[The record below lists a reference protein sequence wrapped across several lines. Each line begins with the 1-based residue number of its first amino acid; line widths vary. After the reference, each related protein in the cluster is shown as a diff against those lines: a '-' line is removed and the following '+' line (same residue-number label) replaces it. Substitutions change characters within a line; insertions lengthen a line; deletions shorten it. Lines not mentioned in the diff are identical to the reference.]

1 VTQTSPTAPAVI
13 HRGLPRTLAV
23 LATYLRPQ
31 IGRVGLLTLALLTTT
46 GLQLLAPQIL
56 RRFIDAVTAKGGAP
70 PLAWL
75 WLLAGL
81 FLAVLLAGQTARVAA
96 NWLSDQVG
104 WAATNRLRH
113 DLADHCLRLDLSFH
127 HARTP
132 GEMIER
138 LDGDV
143 TALAGF
149 FSEFVIQILGG
160 ALLIAGVIALLFVQ
174 DWRVGAAMGVL
185 GAAAVIAL
193 HASRNLSVASVA
205 LERQSRSDL
214 AGFLEERV
222 GGLDDIRANRG
233 GAHVMRR
240 LSAIT
245 ADLNARSLR
254 AGQVGRAV
262 WVLTA
267 AIFALASLTALGVGV
282 YLFQRGQASV
292 GEVYLFVQYAA
303 MMREPL
309 NQIGSQLQDVQR
321 ARASLVR
328 IGELIAIRPAIIGGS
343 GVDWTAGPPAV
354 KFSDVGF
361 GYAPGRLVL
370 SRVSLTL
377 EAGQVLGVLGRT
389 GAGKTTLIRLLC
401 RLHDPG
407 KGAIAL
413 DGHDIRGATLG
424 QLRRRIGVVTQD
436 VQVFSASVRDNAC
449 LFDSSVADARIIEVL
464 DDLGLGPWL
473 ARLPAGLDTALVG
486 AAGLSAGEAQLL
498 AFARVFLRDP
508 GLVVLDEASSRL
520 DPAADRLIERAVDKL
535 LQGRGRTAIIIAHK
549 LTTVGR
555 ADRILIL
562 EDGAVVEAGER
573 AALARDPASRLS
585 RLLSTATQGTLA

>member
-1 VTQTSPTAPAVI
+1 VTQTSPAALGAQP
-13 HRGLPRTLAV
+13 GPSRTVAA

-31 IGRVGLLTLALLTTT
+31 VGRVALLALALLATT

-70 PLAWL
+70 PLVWL

-81 FLAVLLAGQTARVAA
+81 FLAALLGGQTARAA
-96 NWLSDQVG
+96 ATWLSEQVG
-104 WAATNRLRH
+104 WAATNRLRR
-113 DLADHCLRLDLSFH
+113 DLADHCLRLDISFH

-160 ALLIAGVIALLFVQ
+160 AMLITGIVALLFAQ

-185 GAAAVIAL
+185 AVAAVMAL

-214 AGFLEERV
+214 AGFLEEHV

-233 GAHVMRR
+233 GAHVMCR
-240 LSAIT
+240 LGEIT
-245 ADLNARSLR
+245 ADLNARSLS

-267 AIFALASLTALGVGV
+267 AIFALASLTALSVGV

-303 MMREPL
+303 MMRDPL

-321 ARASLVR
+321 ARASLGRVGDLLAVR
-328 IGELIAIRPAIIGGS
+328 PTIVDGAGVEWIPGPPTLNLGDVEFAYGPGRPVLS
-343 GVDWTAGPPAV
+343 GV
-354 KFSDVGF
+354 S
-361 GYAPGRLVL
+361 L
-370 SRVSLTL
+370 SL
-377 EAGQVLGVLGRT
+377 EPGQVLGVLGRT

-401 RLHDPG
+401 RLHDPSG
-407 KGAIAL
+407 GVIEL

-436 VQVFSASVRDNAC
+436 VQVFSASVRDNAR
-449 LFDSSVADARIIEVL
+449 LFDRSVADARIIKVL
-464 DDLGLGPWL
+464 EDLGLGPWL
-473 ARLPAGLDTALVG
+473 ARLPAGLDTVLAG
-486 AAGLSAGEAQLL
+486 ASGLSAGEAQLL
-498 AFARVFLRDP
+498 AFARVFLREPD
-508 GLVVLDEASSRL
+508 LVVLDEASSRL

-535 LQGRGRTAIIIAHK
+535 LQGGRRTAIIIAHK
-549 LTTVGR
+549 LRTVSR

-562 EDGAVVEAGER
+562 EDGAVVETGER
-573 AALARDPASRLS
+573 AALARDPASRFS
-585 RLLSTATQGTLA
+585 QLLSTARDGTLP

>member
-1 VTQTSPTAPAVI
+1 MTQTSPTAPGVI
-13 HRGLPRTLAV
+13 HRGFPRTLAV
-23 LATYLRPQ
+23 LATYLRQQ
-31 IGRVGLLTLALLTTT
+31 IGRVALLALSLLATT

-56 RRFIDAVTAKGGAP
+56 RRFIDAVTAKGAAP

-81 FLAVLLAGQTARVAA
+81 FLAVLLVGQVARVGAT
-96 NWLSDQVG
+96 WLSEQVG

-113 DLADHCLRLDLSFH
+113 DLADHCLRLDLAFH

-160 ALLIAGVIALLFVQ
+160 ALLIAGIVALLFVQ
-174 DWRVGAAMGVL
+174 DWRIGAAMGVL
-185 GAAAVIAL
+185 AAAAVIVL
-193 HASRNLSVASVA
+193 RASRDLSVASVA

-267 AIFALASLTALGVGV
+267 AIFALASLTALSVGV
-282 YLFQRGQASV
+282 YLFQHGQASV

-303 MMREPL
+303 MMRDPL

-321 ARASLVR
+321 ARASLYRV
-328 IGELIAIRPAIIGGS
+328 GELLAALPTIRGGP
-343 GVDWTAGPPAV
+343 GVEWTTGPPALSFRELEFAYV
-354 KFSDVGF
+354 Q
-361 GYAPGRLVL
+361 GRPVL
-370 SRVSLTL
+370 SGVSFTL
-377 EAGQVLGVLGRT
+377 ESGRVLGVLGRT

-401 RLHDPG
+401 RLHDPTS
-407 KGAIAL
+407 GAIEL
-413 DGHDIRGATLG
+413 DGQDIRGATMG
-424 QLRRRIGVVTQD
+424 QVRRRIGVVTQD
-436 VQVFSASVRDNAC
+436 VQVFSASVRDNAS
-449 LFDSSVADARIIEVL
+449 LFDLSVADARIIEVL

-473 ARLPAGLDTALVG
+473 ARMPAGLDTVLAG
-486 AAGLSAGEAQLL
+486 ASGLSAGEAQLL
-498 AFARVFLRDP
+498 AFARVFLRNPDI
-508 GLVVLDEASSRL
+508 VVLDEASSRL

-535 LQGRGRTAIIIAHK
+535 LHGRGRTAIVIAHK
-549 LTTVGR
+549 LETVRR

-562 EDGAVVEAGER
+562 EDGAVVETGER

-585 RLLSTATQGTLA
+585 QLLASASEGTLP